1 MQKER
6 KGGKDDGSGN
16 ADEEDEEKNFTSL
29 MEKEK

>member
-6 KGGKDDGSGN
+6 KGAKDEAGN
-16 ADEEDEEKNFTSL
+16 AEEEDEEKNFTSL